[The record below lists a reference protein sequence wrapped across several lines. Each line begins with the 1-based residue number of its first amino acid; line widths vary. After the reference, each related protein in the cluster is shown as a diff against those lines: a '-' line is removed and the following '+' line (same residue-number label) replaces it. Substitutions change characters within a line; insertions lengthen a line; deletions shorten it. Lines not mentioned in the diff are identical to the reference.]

1 MEIMNKNDEGDGSDF
16 WIHFPQ
22 RLVGKKVHISW
33 ANGQFYTGKVI
44 KYSAANGLHTIKYDD
59 GEEKMYNMRQKTFR
73 IVSRDMRN
81 LRQRCIYFF
90 ILLLGDGPHFMVT
103 NED

>member
-1 MEIMNKNDEGDGSDF
+1 MNRNDEGDGSDF

-22 RLVGKKVHISW
+22 RLVGKRVHISW
-33 ANGQFYTGKVI
+33 ANGQFYAGKVI

-73 IVSRDMRN
+73 IVSSRMHACS
-81 LRQRCIYFF
+81 QTE
-90 ILLLGDGPHFMVT
+90 LLWFS
-103 NED
+103 